1 MYFGHVK
8 LVWISWFTIKWFLLN
23 FTKDVWVWSNCLL
36 QEHVFWVVSL
46 NTSFILVF
54 GKCFFRS
61 CCAFVVKGWRIQM
74 PGNFLQFLDN
84 LLFKFG
90 HVLYY
95 VDLNSTSL
103 IYYAAFCPFHIGQ
116 FTVILLSLEEA
127 VSTWLIFSC
136 SLCHF
141 MPFILYLN
149 HSNTSYGTF
158 WGCIWLAV
166 LYVILESAKIF
177 CLPCNDW

>member
-1 MYFGHVK
+1 M
-8 LVWISWFTIKWFLLN
+8 
-23 FTKDVWVWSNCLL
+23 

-61 CCAFVVKGWRIQM
+61 SCAFLVKGWHIQI
-74 PGNFLQFLDN
+74 PGNFFQFLDN
-84 LLFKFG
+84 LLFKVV

-95 VDLNSTSL
+95 VDLNTTSF
-103 IYYAAFCPFHIGQ
+103 YSAAFCPFHIGQ

-127 VSTWLIFSC
+127 VSAWLIFSC
-136 SLCHF
+136 SLCHL

-149 HSNTSYGTF
+149 HSNTSYCTF
-158 WGCIWLAV
+158 WGCTWLAV
-166 LYVILESAKIF
+166 LCGILESANVF
-177 CLPCNDW
+177 CLPCKDW